1 MPFKK
6 TICLVIKFF
15 VNEIKLLKINI
26 VYFFVIFKEFKM
38 ICLLFEKFIPNKK
51 FKTFRLDNIN
61 RFIELN
67 HKSIK

>member
-26 VYFFVIFKEFKM
+26 VYFFVIFKEFKNDLPSFGK
-38 ICLLFEKFIPNKK
+38 IY
-51 FKTFRLDNIN
+51 
-61 RFIELN
+61 
-67 HKSIK
+67 S